1 MVFQRLVKN
10 ILAVAPHPEVFSI
23 EFKPDWYNVRL
34 AITGYCGNP
43 SQTLRFQILSFSFRE
58 NRQAP
63 PDPVSLRVTEY
74 IDYP

>member
-1 MVFQRLVKN
+1 
-10 ILAVAPHPEVFSI
+10 
-23 EFKPDWYNVRL
+23 
-34 AITGYCGNP
+34 
-43 SQTLRFQILSFSFRE
+43 LRFQILSFSFRE